1 MLKGYLEQLREEVTE
16 EEYREIL
23 EMAQDDI
30 EFNRTRFNKNTTDKD
45 FIRVIEISRRV
56 LKRC

>member
-1 MLKGYLEQLREEVTE
+1 MLKGYLEKLREHVTE

-23 EMAQDDI
+23 KMAQDDI
-30 EFNRTRFNKNTTDKD
+30 NFNRTSFNKNTNDEE
-45 FIRVIEISRRV
+45 FIRVIEISRSV

>member
-1 MLKGYLEQLREEVTE
+1 MLKGYLERLREQVTE

-23 EMAQDDI
+23 KMAQDDI
-30 EFNRTRFNKNTTDKD
+30 NFNRTSFNKNTNDED
-45 FIRVIEISRRV
+45 FIRVIEISRSV